1 MDAKKELMEELIAEV
16 NVCRKCRLWR
26 HAKNAVPGEGSLDA
40 QVMFIGEAPGYWEDL
55 KGRPFVGAA
64 GRLLDELL
72 SSIGLRREE
81 VYIGN
86 VVKHR
91 PPGNRDPKPDEVE
104 ACTPYLDRQ
113 IKIIQPKVLVTLGRH
128 STGYIFSRVG
138 LKFRG
143 ITEVRGRVYLKRL
156 FGMPIQI
163 LPMFHPAAALY
174 NPNYKVVLAE
184 DFKRLRAIL
193 ESL

>member
-1 MDAKKELMEELIAEV
+1 MNAKKELMEELIAEV
-16 NVCRKCRLWR
+16 NVCRKCQLWR
-26 HAKNAVPGEGSLDA
+26 HAKHAVPGEGSLDA

-81 VYIGN
+81 VYIAN

-174 NPNYKVVLAE
+174 NPNYKVVLTE

>member
-16 NVCRKCRLWR
+16 NVCRKCQLWR